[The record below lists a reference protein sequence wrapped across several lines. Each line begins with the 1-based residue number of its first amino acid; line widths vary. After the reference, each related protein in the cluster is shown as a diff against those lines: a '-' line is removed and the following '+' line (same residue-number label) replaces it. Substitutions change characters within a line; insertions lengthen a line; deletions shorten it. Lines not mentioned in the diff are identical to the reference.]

1 MIEDID
7 CPFCKFEF
15 QGKLWDGGFC
25 PQCGE
30 EYYWDERCTE
40 DYSDCWTTVWWQRF
54 DDLSR
59 KNDTE

>member
-1 MIEDID
+1 MMIEDID

-15 QGKLWDGGFC
+15 QGKLWDDGFC

-30 EYYWDERCTE
+30 EYYWDEI
-40 DYSDCWTTVWWQRF
+40 TVWWQRF